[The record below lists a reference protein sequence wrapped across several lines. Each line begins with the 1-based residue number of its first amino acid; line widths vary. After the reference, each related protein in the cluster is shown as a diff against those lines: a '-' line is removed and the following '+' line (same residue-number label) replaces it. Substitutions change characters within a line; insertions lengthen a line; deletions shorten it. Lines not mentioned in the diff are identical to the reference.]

1 METSQTTSKGN
12 RTAPEGPLPWN
23 ITAAEGTPLYVHV
36 PFCEAKCPYCDF
48 FSVVAEGQDIDG
60 ALEAI
65 LDEARQRAPA
75 SPRTVY
81 LGGGTPSLLSLAQLE
96 RLLDGLEECTGFRAS
111 AREVTAECN
120 PESLDAAKAEGL
132 LAGGVTR
139 LSIGIQSL
147 QPEVLASF
155 GRVHTARQGLDAR
168 SATESGPPGTAR

>member
-1 METSQTTSKGN
+1 M
-12 RTAPEGPLPWN
+12 APETTPSSPARSPRASTEIPQGAPAP
-23 ITAAEGTPLYVHV
+23 AGTPLYVHL
-36 PFCEAKCPYCDF
+36 PFCVALCHYCDF

-60 ALEAI
+60 AVEAI

-120 PESLDAAKAEGL
+120 PESLAACRRESQ
-132 LAGGVTR
+132 LAPYEPP
-139 LSIGIQSL
+139 LIL
-147 QPEVLASF
+147 
-155 GRVHTARQGLDAR
+155 GRR
-168 SATESGPPGTAR
+168 E